1 MDPLPPK
8 LAFGVASENASQG
21 RPQSR
26 KPALSRLPKLP
37 SRLGRLDLPAPI
49 VAPHGASSNPN
60 EKLDESVPVFSMM
73 DLDPNKGRK
82 RVTEDDSDDGGSNRF
97 KTLAGPSGPDQ
108 V

>member
-1 MDPLPPK
+1 
-8 LAFGVASENASQG
+8 
-21 RPQSR
+21 
-26 KPALSRLPKLP
+26 
-37 SRLGRLDLPAPI
+37 
-49 VAPHGASSNPN
+49 
-60 EKLDESVPVFSMM
+60 MM